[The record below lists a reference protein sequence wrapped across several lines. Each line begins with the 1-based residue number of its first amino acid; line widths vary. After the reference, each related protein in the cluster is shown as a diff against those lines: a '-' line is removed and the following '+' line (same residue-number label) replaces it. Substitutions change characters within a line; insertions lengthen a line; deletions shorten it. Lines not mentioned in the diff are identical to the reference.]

1 MSPEKPKPF
10 SDRTSG
16 VLLHPTSL
24 PGQFGIGDLGPNAF
38 AFADFLSSAGQ
49 TWWQMLPVGPPGAG
63 HSPYDSPSAFAG
75 SPLLISLEVLQQD
88 GLLAKAAVTSS
99 KKLADAK
106 RTAYVTAQRV
116 KSAKLR
122 AAYEA
127 FKSDATAQQKTDLE
141 AFSQS
146 ASHWLDS
153 YSLFAALKQ
162 HNAKKAWFQWDP
174 ALSAR
179 NGKAIRKAMKALSD
193 DVAYYR
199 FEQYLFEQ
207 QWQALKAHCHTRSV
221 RLLGDIPMFVAH
233 DAADVWENQNLF
245 FVDELGRRT
254 FVAGVPP
261 DYFSEDGQLWGN
273 PLYRWDVLRDND
285 YAWWIARLK
294 HTLTRF
300 DALRLDH
307 FIAFHR
313 YWEIPGEATSA
324 KTGRFVKVP
333 GKHFFRRVRKKL
345 GSLPFV
351 AEDLGLVTPKV
362 HELRELFGLPGMR
375 VLQFGFS
382 DGAEMYLP
390 HRYTKNSVVYT
401 GTHDNDTLVGWL
413 AAKGGNQ
420 EQATAMR
427 KERERA
433 RAYVAGSRKNLHW
446 DMIRVLQMSTANT
459 ALFPMQDLLGLGSDA
474 RMNIPGTPSG
484 NWGWRLQPGLLTA
497 ELAGT
502 LRSMAEL
509 YERLPSPTP

>member
-1 MSPEKPKPF
+1 
-10 SDRTSG
+10 
-16 VLLHPTSL
+16 
-24 PGQFGIGDLGPNAF
+24 
-38 AFADFLSSAGQ
+38 
-49 TWWQMLPVGPPGAG
+49 
-63 HSPYDSPSAFAG
+63 
-75 SPLLISLEVLQQD
+75 
-88 GLLAKAAVTSS
+88 
-99 KKLADAK
+99 
-106 RTAYVTAQRV
+106 
-116 KSAKLR
+116 
-122 AAYEA
+122 
-127 FKSDATAQQKTDLE
+127 
-141 AFSQS
+141 
-146 ASHWLDS
+146 
-153 YSLFAALKQ
+153 
-162 HNAKKAWFQWDP
+162 
-174 ALSAR
+174 
-179 NGKAIRKAMKALSD
+179 
-193 DVAYYR
+193 
-199 FEQYLFEQ
+199 
-207 QWQALKAHCHTRSV
+207 
-221 RLLGDIPMFVAH
+221 
-233 DAADVWENQNLF
+233 
-245 FVDELGRRT
+245 
-254 FVAGVPP
+254 
-261 DYFSEDGQLWGN
+261 
-273 PLYRWDVLRDND
+273 
-285 YAWWIARLK
+285 
-294 HTLTRF
+294 
-300 DALRLDH
+300 
-307 FIAFHR
+307 
-313 YWEIPGEATSA
+313 
-324 KTGRFVKVP
+324 VKVP